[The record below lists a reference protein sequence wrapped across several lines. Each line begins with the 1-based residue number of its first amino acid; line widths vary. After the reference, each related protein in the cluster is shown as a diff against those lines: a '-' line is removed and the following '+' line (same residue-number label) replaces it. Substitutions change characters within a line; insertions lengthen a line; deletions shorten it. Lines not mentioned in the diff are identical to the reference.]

1 LAIEESFRMDDIKM
15 YRKIKLYAGM
25 TSEYEIISTNAP
37 DELIMQQ
44 MVATMQSDGADPY
57 GMIEEAGYTVNVLG
71 CQDDYDDGEIVVNKE
86 FDYYRIVDNE
96 GI

>member
-1 LAIEESFRMDDIKM
+1 M
-15 YRKIKLYAGM
+15 YRKIRLYAGM

-37 DELIMQQ
+37 DELIIQQ
-44 MVATMQSDGADPY
+44 MAATIQSNDIDNPY
-57 GMIEEAGYTVNVLG
+57 EIIEEAGYTVNVLG
-71 CQDDYDDGEIVVNKE
+71 CQDDYDDGEIAVDIE